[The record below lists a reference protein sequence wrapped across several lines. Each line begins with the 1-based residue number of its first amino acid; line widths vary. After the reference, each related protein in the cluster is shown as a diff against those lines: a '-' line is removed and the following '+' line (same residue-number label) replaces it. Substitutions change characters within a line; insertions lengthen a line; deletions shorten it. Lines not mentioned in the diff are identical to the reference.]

1 MKINRLLGIIVV
13 LLLTAG
19 TLSAQ
24 KTGTAQK
31 PVKVKGVTGRW
42 QVSEEI
48 TLKQAEERAL
58 MEAKKAALQQAGVM
72 ENVWS
77 VFGQLSQ
84 DGGQE
89 FHEAYSQMS
98 VLAIGG
104 MVNVTSQKVEE
115 VWDTASKSLYKVVT
129 IDAVV
134 QKEEKP
140 DKAYVLEVKGVETLY
155 REGDVFTCQLKV
167 HGTDAYLKFF
177 WFDSTG
183 GALLFPN
190 PYEANVALKVG
201 QEYNI
206 PFSNAVDYRMEK
218 QAGKPDEKINIML
231 VATKENIPFTEIVTY
246 QNVLKWVYSIPA
258 NQRCA
263 FYDMVLIK

>member
-1 MKINRLLGIIVV
+1 MKINRLLGIIAV
-13 LLLTAG
+13 LLLIVAG
-19 TLSAQ
+19 TLS
-24 KTGTAQK
+24 AQK
-31 PVKVKGVTGRW
+31 PVKVKGVAGRW
-42 QVSEEI
+42 QVSDDI
-48 TLKQAEERAL
+48 TLKQAEERAF

-77 VFGQLSQ
+77 VFGQISQ

-104 MVNVTSQKVEE
+104 MVNVTNKKVEE
-115 VWDTASKSLYKVVT
+115 VWDTASKSLFKVVT
-129 IDAVV
+129 IDALV
-134 QKEEKP
+134 QKS
-140 DKAYVLEVKGVETLY
+140 DKSDNAYALEVKGVETLY
-155 REGDVFTCQLKV
+155 REGDVFTCKLKV
-167 HGTDAYLKFF
+167 HGTDSYLKFF

-183 GALLFPN
+183 GSLLFPN
-190 PYEANVALKVG
+190 QYEANTSLKAEK
-201 QEYNI
+201 EYEI

-218 QAGKPDEKINIML
+218 QQGKTDEKINIMM
-231 VATKENIPFTEIVTY
+231 VATKENIPFTETVTY